1 MAVKL
6 DMASPVPLYMQI
18 KNQIIIAIASGD
30 YEPGARLPSVRAFA
44 EDLEVNMH
52 TVNKAYLLLRDEG
65 YITLDRRRG
74 GVVSEVPKEPVDGFI
89 RQLSEELL
97 PAAAGAKCMGMSRK
111 EFRKLCTQIFE
122 SFDEGSEK

>member
-44 EDLEVNMH
+44 EELEVNMH

-74 GVVSEVPKEPVDGFI
+74 GVISETPKEPSEQFI
-89 RQLSEELL
+89 RQLSDELF
-97 PAAAGAKCMGMSRK
+97 PAAAGAKCMGMGRK
-111 EFRKLCTQIFE
+111 EFRKLCTQIYE
-122 SFDEGSEK
+122 SLEEES

>member
-1 MAVKL
+1 MAIQL

-30 YEPGARLPSVRAFA
+30 YEPGTRLPSVRAFA
-44 EDLEVNMH
+44 EELEVNMH

-74 GVVSEVPKEPVDGFI
+74 GVVSSPPKEPGEDFI
-89 RQLSEELL
+89 NNLLQELL
-97 PAAAGAKCMGMSRK
+97 PAAAGAKCMGMGRK
-111 EFRKLCTQIFE
+111 EFRKLCTQVYE
-122 SFDEGSEK
+122 SLGEE

>member
-18 KNQIIIAIASGD
+18 KNQSIIAIASGD

-44 EDLEVNMH
+44 EELEVNMH

-74 GVVSEVPKEPVDGFI
+74 GVVSETPKEPSEQFI
-89 RQLSEELL
+89 RQLSDELL
-97 PAAAGAKCMGMSRK
+97 PAAAGAKCMGMGRK
-111 EFRKLCTQIFE
+111 EFRKLCTQIYE
-122 SFDEGSEK
+122 SLEEKPK

>member
-44 EDLEVNMH
+44 EELEVNMH

-74 GVVSEVPKEPVDGFI
+74 GVISEVPKEPSEQFI
-89 RQLSEELL
+89 RQLSDELL
-97 PAAAGAKCMGMSRK
+97 PAAAGAKCMGMGRK
-111 EFRKLCTQIFE
+111 EFRKLCTQIYE
-122 SFDEGSEK
+122 SLEEKPK

>member
-44 EDLEVNMH
+44 EELEVNMH

-74 GVVSEVPKEPVDGFI
+74 GVVSQVPKEPSEQFI
-89 RQLSEELL
+89 RQLSDELL
-97 PAAAGAKCMGMSRK
+97 PAAAGAKCMGMGRK
-111 EFRKLCTQIFE
+111 EFRKLCTQIYE
-122 SFDEGSEK
+122 SLEEES

>member
-18 KNQIIIAIASGD
+18 KNQIIIAISSGD

-44 EDLEVNMH
+44 EELEVNMH

-74 GVVSEVPKEPVDGFI
+74 GVVSETPKEPSEQFI
-89 RQLSEELL
+89 RQLSDELL
-97 PAAAGAKCMGMSRK
+97 PAAAGAKCMGMGRK
-111 EFRKLCTQIFE
+111 EFRKLCTQIYE
-122 SFDEGSEK
+122 SLEEKPK

>member
-30 YEPGARLPSVRAFA
+30 YKPGARLPSVRAFA
-44 EDLEVNMH
+44 EELEVNMH

-74 GVVSEVPKEPVDGFI
+74 GVISESPKEASEKFI
-89 RQLSEELL
+89 RQLSDELL
-97 PAAAGAKCMGMSRK
+97 PAAAGAKCMGMGRK
-111 EFRKLCTQIFE
+111 EFRKLCTQIYE
-122 SFDEGSEK
+122 SFDENKD

>member
-30 YEPGARLPSVRAFA
+30 YEPGERLPSVRAFA
-44 EDLEVNMH
+44 EELEVNMH

-74 GVVSEVPKEPVDGFI
+74 GVVSQVPKEPSEGFI
-89 RQLSEELL
+89 RQLSDELL
-97 PAAAGAKCMGMSRK
+97 PAAAGARCMGMGRK
-111 EFRKLCTQIFE
+111 EFRKLCTQIYE
-122 SFDEGSEK
+122 SLDEK

>member
-30 YEPGARLPSVRAFA
+30 YEPGVRLPSVRAFA
-44 EDLEVNMH
+44 EELEVNMH

-74 GVVSEVPKEPVDGFI
+74 GVISETPKDPSEQFI
-89 RQLSEELL
+89 RQLSDELL
-97 PAAAGAKCMGMSRK
+97 PAAAGAKCMGMGRK
-111 EFRKLCTQIFE
+111 EFRKLCTQIYE
-122 SFDEGSEK
+122 SFDEN

>member
-44 EDLEVNMH
+44 EELEVNMH

-74 GVVSEVPKEPVDGFI
+74 GVISEVPKEPSEQFI
-89 RQLSEELL
+89 RQLSDELL
-97 PAAAGAKCMGMSRK
+97 PAAAGAKCMGMGRK
-111 EFRKLCTQIFE
+111 EFRKLCTQIYE
-122 SFDEGSEK
+122 SFDAAKD

>member
-44 EDLEVNMH
+44 EELEVNMH

-74 GVVSEVPKEPVDGFI
+74 GVVSETPKEPSEQFI
-89 RQLSEELL
+89 RQLSDELL
-97 PAAAGAKCMGMSRK
+97 LAAAGAKCMGMGRK
-111 EFRKLCTQIFE
+111 EFRKLCTQIYE
-122 SFDEGSEK
+122 SLEEKPK